1 MKFLAAILISVM
13 LIFGSAQLSSA
24 KTKMM
29 NEPSDIGITF
39 DVLVL
44 RPLGFTGFA
53 LGTTLFLVSLPLT
66 AVTGSVGTTKDKL
79 VDYPAYYTFRRPVGY
94 LDMP

>member
-1 MKFLAAILISVM
+1 MKLLIAILISTM
-13 LIFGSAQLSSA
+13 LIFGSVQISSA
-24 KTKMM
+24 QAEIT
-29 NEPSDIGITF
+29 NDPSEIGIIF

-53 LGTTLFLVSLPLT
+53 LGTGLFLISLPLT
-66 AVTGSVGTTKDKL
+66 AITGSVGTTKDKL
-79 VDYPAYYTFRRPVGY
+79 VDYPAYYTFRRPVGQ